1 MALVR
6 GLPIRVLVPI
16 GMSLALATVAFAQ
29 TRARAPSPHPKPARA
44 ADAGVVDAV
53 GDDAGAQAAGP
64 GGVAEG
70 GTPAA
75 PKSEPSDGGLK
86 PSPLNAQPNELPA
99 GAPWGTMADYD
110 RILGEI
116 AALRARVA
124 AVEDGLV
131 HSRIGIALET
141 EGERASIVKLSVSLD
156 DGVVY
161 TAPANFRGSD
171 AMPIYEHAVS
181 PGRHAVTLDIDRKDT
196 KDEAFRTSQ
205 RSRFV
210 VDVPKDQRLSVE
222 LRVSDDSTMG
232 SNFSSDGSGRYDL
245 RVRMKVAA
253 RPVAR

>member
-6 GLPIRVLVPI
+6 GLPFCVLVPI
-16 GMSLALATVAFAQ
+16 AMSLALATGAFAQ
-29 TRARAPSPHPKPARA
+29 TRGRTPAPHPKPGRS
-44 ADAGVVDAV
+44 ADAGVVDV
-53 GDDAGAQAAGP
+53 SGDDAGAQAAGP
-64 GGVAEG
+64 GVVAEG
-70 GTPAA
+70 GAPFS
-75 PKSEPSDGGLK
+75 PKSELSDGGLK
-86 PSPLNAQPNELPA
+86 PSPLNPQPNELPS
-99 GAPWGTMADYD
+99 GAPLGTVADYD
-110 RILGEI
+110 RVLGEI

-131 HSRIGIALET
+131 HSRISIALET
-141 EGERASIVKLSVSLD
+141 EGERASILKLSVLLD

-161 TAPANFRGSD
+161 TAPTSFRGGD

-205 RSRFV
+205 RSRFM
-210 VDVPKDQRLSVE
+210 VDVPKDQRLGVE
-222 LRVSDDSTMG
+222 IRVTDDSSMG
-232 SNFSSDGSGRYDL
+232 SNFSSDGNGRYDL